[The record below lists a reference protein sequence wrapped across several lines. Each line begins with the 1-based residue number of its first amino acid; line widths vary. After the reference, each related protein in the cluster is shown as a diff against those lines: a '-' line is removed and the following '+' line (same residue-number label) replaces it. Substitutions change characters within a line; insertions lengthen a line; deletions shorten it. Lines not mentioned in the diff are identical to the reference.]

1 MSHPVKTSRF
11 LSCRQAA
18 EYLGVSVKTIRR
30 WAQTGTLEGKK
41 VGSRGDWRFTHEQL
55 ERLVRV
61 QNALVSTERSPE
73 DNKELGQNKKNEGTI
88 SADTIENTTGIHSDR
103 YLAALTANIADAV
116 VSLDAHH
123 NVVSWNKG
131 AEKLYGWKEEEVI
144 GKRLSSL
151 LRQKPVGNITLKDLR
166 KIVDKEGV
174 WRGESVHR
182 RKDGSTVEV
191 QTSAAAIRNEKGTMV
206 GRVAVY
212 RDISARKQA
221 ERQLAEKEMR
231 YRLLFDS
238 IVAGFCVVEALY
250 DKKGRVY
257 DYRFLEVN
265 PSYEVMVGVSNMQG
279 KTLNELSPAISEK
292 WIDVVAEVIGS
303 RKDIRSISYSY
314 STDKWYDVHVMP
326 TGAQENRMAAILIY
340 DVTERIK
347 TEEERA
353 SYSQKVINTIE
364 TIDEAYIQLDSNFN
378 VVMVNEEFLRMTKM
392 PRENLLGYNLK
403 DVFSGDEKMQIVN
416 QDALSSVIKSH
427 QPKYF
432 SEYFYTLQK
441 IWIKIRAYPSEE
453 GGVSLFIRDIT
464 SRKQIEKKQVL
475 LEQLSLERD
484 ELIKLGHI
492 KDEFIGIASHQ
503 LRTPATGVKQ
513 YIGILLAG
521 IGGSLTERQQKYLE
535 EAYAS
540 NERQLKIINDLLKTA
555 QIDAET
561 YTLNQ
566 SSQNVSSLITNMIS
580 SMQSVFD
587 ERKQSVIVKSQSK
600 NVRVH
605 ADPVEMDLVFSNLLE
620 NASKYS
626 PKNSKIT
633 VIVRHDSD
641 MLSVDIVDQGVGIRK
656 ADQQKI
662 FDKFTRVYNE
672 QTDVVVG
679 SGLGLYWVKQIVEMY
694 NGKISVTSELHKG
707 STFTVT
713 LPIKHEEQGNE

>member
-1 MSHPVKTSRF
+1 MKTSRF